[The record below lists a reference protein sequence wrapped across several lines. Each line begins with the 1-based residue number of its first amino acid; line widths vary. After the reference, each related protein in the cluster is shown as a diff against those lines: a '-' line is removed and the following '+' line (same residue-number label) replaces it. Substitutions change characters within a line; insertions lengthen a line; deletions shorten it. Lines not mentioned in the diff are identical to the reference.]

1 MAAPPAS
8 EVGLPCAKQLAD
20 RAVADTAGTMD
31 DVSILLSRLALG
43 LPFAFTHFMDGEI
56 GALTWRPPGKHNC
69 TIWCFLKTTNC
80 TAQATPNLNQV
91 YSAELQGAIGRAMRT
106 EHPLLYAGVP
116 CTQVQRG
123 IARKV
128 LRVIPDPFRH
138 RTLGALFHDG
148 NYGGL
153 CHILALLLRRRAVRG
168 SGIHLVVSE
177 GADAKRFTAQL
188 RLPPLRSV
196 LRVPHKSSFRAY
208 TGLANAMSGF
218 AAGDIVILC
227 CGMLGRI
234 LATAWVH
241 QQPTVTFLEVGS
253 HFNPAL
259 YGRVTRWLPH
269 VKLAYHRDAN
279 FTTGGGLG
287 CAARLDLRANLKWL
301 ETCVVAAEG
310 TPSPRTS
317 CPPGHM

>member
-8 EVGLPCAKQLAD
+8 QVGLPCAKQLAD

-69 TIWCFLKTTNC
+69 TIWSFLRTTNC

-123 IARKV
+123 IARKA

-153 CHILALLLRRRAVRG
+153 CHILALLLRG
-168 SGIHLVVSE
+168 SGL
-177 GADAKRFTAQL
+177 
-188 RLPPLRSV
+188 
-196 LRVPHKSSFRAY
+196 
-208 TGLANAMSGF
+208 
-218 AAGDIVILC
+218 GD
-227 CGMLGRI
+227 
-234 LATAWVH
+234 
-241 QQPTVTFLEVGS
+241 
-253 HFNPAL
+253 
-259 YGRVTRWLPH
+259 
-269 VKLAYHRDAN
+269 
-279 FTTGGGLG
+279 
-287 CAARLDLRANLKWL
+287 
-301 ETCVVAAEG
+301 
-310 TPSPRTS
+310 SPR
-317 CPPGHM
+317 GE